1 MKALKSKT
9 VNFGLLLS
17 ILGVVQLNL
26 PSLQLDPKVN
36 AYLTMAVGIVVVVLR
51 YITTKPLSDK

>member
-17 ILGVVQLNL
+17 VLGVVQLNL
-26 PSLQLDPKVN
+26 PSLQLDPGVN
-36 AYLTMAVGIVVVVLR
+36 AYLTMFVGIAVVVLR
-51 YITTKPLSDK
+51 YLTTKPLSDK